1 MTMPCSSQRHRLQLI
16 CLLITLVLV
25 CSHAPLASGRDLV
38 IGQGTDISLLDPH
51 YSTSAS
57 DVNVFFNLYDN
68 LVLRDESLNLTPGL
82 ATSWQML
89 DDKTWQFKLREGV
102 VFHNGDRFSAED
114 VQFSLERAISENPR
128 TSVFAALNT
137 IERVD
142 ILDPATV
149 HIVTRQADPLLPTR
163 LSYYGGMMLPKQ
175 YFEKV
180 GMEGFRKDPI
190 GTGALKFVEWKKNE
204 RLVFE
209 ANKRYWRAPLPYTK
223 VTFRPYPETAAR
235 MAALIAGEVDLIT
248 AVPPDQVDVLEKSGT
263 AKVEG
268 APYAGFF
275 AYYMNVKNP
284 PLDNKLVRQALH
296 YAVDRQAIV
305 KKLWRGRGV
314 VPNDAYPSVDKIGY
328 DKDKRPFEFD
338 PKKAKELLAK
348 AGYKGEEIVIESAVG
363 YLANDKQLTE
373 ALGAMFQEVGI
384 KAKVQL
390 IEYSVRA
397 QKLRQKAI
405 DGLLLGDP
413 TSTLLDPDG
422 MFWRLMQPGG
432 LIDYW
437 RDAEWDRLMGEARFL
452 QDAQK
457 RDALYKQAAKIFL
470 DEVPVLIVLQPEKT
484 FALKKD
490 LHWKARSD
498 EIVVVYDI
506 KPVKPAP

>member
-1 MTMPCSSQRHRLQLI
+1 MPCSSQR
-16 CLLITLVLV
+16 CGVYLLYLLVAWVLV
-25 CSHAPLASGRDLV
+25 GSFAPLALARDLV
-38 IGQGTDISLLDPH
+38 IGQGTDVSLLDPH

-68 LVLRDESLNLTPGL
+68 LVLRDENLNLTPGL
-82 ATSWQML
+82 ATAWQSV
-89 DDKTWQFKLREGV
+89 DDKTWQFKLRDGV
-102 VFHNGDRFSAED
+102 VFHNGDRFTAAD
-114 VQFSLERAISENPR
+114 VKFSLERAISENPR

-142 ILDPATV
+142 ILDPSTV
-149 HIVTRQADPLLPTR
+149 NILTKQPDPLLPTR
-163 LSYYGGMMLPKQ
+163 LSYYGGMMMPQQ

-190 GTGALKFVEWKKNE
+190 GTGALKFVEWKKDE

-209 ANKRYWRAPLPYTK
+209 ANKQYWRAPLPYEK
-223 VTFRPYPETAAR
+223 VIYKPYPETAAR
-235 MAALIAGEVDLIT
+235 IAALIAGEVDLIT
-248 AVPPDQVDVLEKSGT
+248 AVPPDQVEVLEKSGS
-263 AKVEG
+263 ARVEG
-268 APYAGFF
+268 ALYAGFF
-275 AYYMNVKNP
+275 AYYLNAKNA

-328 DKDKRPFEFD
+328 DKSKPAFEFD
-338 PKKAKELLAK
+338 PKKAKALLAK

-373 ALGAMFQEVGI
+373 TLGAMFQEVGI

-397 QKLRQKAI
+397 QKMRQKGI

-437 RDAEWDRLMGEARFL
+437 RNAEWDRLMGEARFL
-452 QDAQK
+452 QDPKQ
-457 RDALYKQAAKIFL
+457 RDAHYKQAAKIFL
-470 DEVPVLIVLQPEKT
+470 DEVPVLIVIQPEKT
-484 FALKKD
+484 FALKKN
-490 LHWKARSD
+490 LNWKARSD
-498 EIVVVYDI
+498 EVVVVYDI
-506 KPVKPAP
+506 KPAK

>member
-1 MTMPCSSQRHRLQLI
+1 MTMLCSSHWRRIH
-16 CLLITLVLV
+16 LLSVLV
-25 CSHAPLASGRDLV
+25 TVVIISYLDSGASARDLV
-38 IGQGTDISLLDPH
+38 IGQGTDVSLLDPH

-57 DVNVFFNLYDN
+57 DINVFFNLYDN
-68 LVLRDESLNLTPGL
+68 LVLRDENLNLTPGL
-82 ATSWQML
+82 ATSWVL
-89 DDKTWQFKLREGV
+89 VDDKTWQFKLREGV
-102 VFHNGDRFSAED
+102 VFHNGDRFSADD
-114 VQFSLERAISENPR
+114 VKFSLDRAISENPR

-142 ILDPATV
+142 ILDASTV
-149 HIVTRQADPLLPTR
+149 NIVTKQPDPLLPTR
-163 LSYYGGMMLPKQ
+163 LSYYGGMMMPKQ

-204 RLVFE
+204 RLVLE
-209 ANKRYWRAPLPYTK
+209 ANKQYWRAPLPYEK
-223 VTFRPYPETAAR
+223 VIYKPYPETAAR
-235 MAALIAGEVDLIT
+235 IAALIAGEVDLIT
-248 AVPPDQVDVLEKSGT
+248 AVPPDQVEVIEKSGK

-268 APYAGFF
+268 ALYAGFF
-275 AYYMNVKNP
+275 AYYMNTKNA

-296 YAVDRQAIV
+296 YALDRQAIV

-314 VPNDAYPSVDKIGY
+314 VPNDAYPNVDKIGY
-328 DKDKRPFEFD
+328 DKNKPPFEFD
-338 PKKAKELLAK
+338 PKRAKELLAK

-373 ALGAMFQEVGI
+373 TLGAMFQEVGV

-432 LIDYW
+432 LVDYW
-437 RDAEWDRLMGEARFL
+437 RHAEWDRLMGEARFL
-452 QDAQK
+452 QDPK
-457 RDALYKQAAKIFL
+457 RRDEMYKQAAKIFL
-470 DEVPVLIVLQPEKT
+470 DEIPVLIVLQPEKT

-490 LHWKARSD
+490 LTWKARSD

-506 KPVKPAP
+506 KPTK

>member
-1 MTMPCSSQRHRLQLI
+1 MLCSNQWRKMHLYILLFTFVLISQAAA
-16 CLLITLVLV
+16 V
-25 CSHAPLASGRDLV
+25 ASARDLV

-57 DVNVFFNLYDN
+57 DINVFFNLYDN
-68 LVLRDESLNLTPGL
+68 LVLRDADLNLTPGL
-82 ATSWQML
+82 ATSWKVT
-89 DDKTWQFKLREGV
+89 DERTWQFTLRQGV
-102 VFHNGDRFSAED
+102 VFHNGDRFTADD
-114 VQFSLERAISENPR
+114 VKFSLDRAIADNPR

-137 IERVD
+137 IDRVE

-149 HIVTRQADPLLPTR
+149 NIVTKQPDPLLPTR

-180 GMEGFRKDPI
+180 GMEEFRKNPV
-190 GTGALKFVEWKKNE
+190 GTGALKFIAWKKDE

-209 ANKRYWRAPLPYTK
+209 ANKQYWRAALPYEK
-223 VTFRPYPETAAR
+223 VLFKPYPETAAR
-235 MAALIAGEVDLIT
+235 IAALIAGEVDLIT
-248 AVPPDQVDVLEKSGT
+248 AVPPDQVTVIERSGT

-268 APYAGFF
+268 ALYAGFF
-275 AYYMNVKNP
+275 AYYMNVKKP

-296 YAVDRQAIV
+296 YALDRQAIV
-305 KKLWRGRGV
+305 KKLWGARGV
-314 VPNDAYPSVDKIGY
+314 VPNDAYPNVDKIGY
-328 DKDKRPFEFD
+328 DKSKPSFEFD
-338 PKKAKELLAK
+338 PKKAKALLEQ
-348 AGYKGEEIVIESAVG
+348 AGYKGEAIAIESAVG

-373 ALGAMFQEVGI
+373 LLGSMFQEVGI
-384 KAKVQL
+384 NAKVQM

-397 QKLRQKAI
+397 QKMRQKAI

-432 LIDYW
+432 LVDYW
-437 RDAEWDRLMGEARFL
+437 RNAEWDRLMGEARFI
-452 QDAQK
+452 QDSQM
-457 RDALYKQAAKIFL
+457 RDVHYKQAAKIFL
-470 DEVPVLIVLQPEKT
+470 DEIPVLIVLQPEKT

-490 LHWKARSD
+490 LNWKARSD

-506 KPVKPAP
+506 KPAP

>member
-1 MTMPCSSQRHRLQLI
+1 MPCSNQRRKMHLRY
-16 CLLITLVLV
+16 LLFTLVLIGYF
-25 CSHAPLASGRDLV
+25 SPLVSARDLI
-38 IGQGTDISLLDPH
+38 IGQGTDVSLLDPH

-57 DVNVFFNLYDN
+57 DINVFFNLYDN
-68 LVLRDESLNLTPGL
+68 LVLRNEDLDLTPGL
-82 ATSWQML
+82 ATSWKL
-89 DDKTWQFKLREGV
+89 GDERTWQFTLRQGV
-102 VFHNGDRFSAED
+102 VFHNGDRFTADD
-114 VQFSLERAISENPR
+114 VKFSLERAIADNPR

-137 IERVD
+137 IERVE

-149 HIVTRQADPLLPTR
+149 NIVTKQPDPLLPTR

-190 GTGALKFVEWKKNE
+190 GTGALKFSEWKKDE

-209 ANKRYWRAPLPYTK
+209 ANKQYWRAPLPYGK
-223 VTFRPYPETAAR
+223 VIFKPYPETAAR
-235 MAALIAGEVDLIT
+235 IAALIAGEVDLVT
-248 AVPPDQVDVLEKSGT
+248 AVPPDQVTVIERSGT

-268 APYAGFF
+268 ALYAGFF
-275 AYYMNVKNP
+275 AYYMNVKKP

-296 YAVDRQAIV
+296 YALDRQAIV

-314 VPNDAYPSVDKIGY
+314 VPNDAYPNVDKLGY
-328 DKDKRPFEFD
+328 DQSKPSFEFD
-338 PKKAKELLAK
+338 PKKAKALLEQ
-348 AGYKGEEIVIESAVG
+348 AGYNGEEIAIESAVG

-373 ALGAMFQEVGI
+373 TLGAMFQEVGI
-384 KAKVQL
+384 NAKVQL

-397 QKLRQKAI
+397 QKMRQKGI

-437 RDAEWDRLMGEARFL
+437 RNAEWDRLMSGARFL
-452 QDAQK
+452 QDPK
-457 RDALYKQAAKIFL
+457 MRDAHYRQAAKIFL

-490 LHWKARSD
+490 LNWKARSD
-498 EIVVVYDI
+498 EVVVVYDI
-506 KPVKPAP
+506 KPAP

>member
-1 MTMPCSSQRHRLQLI
+1 MLCSSPHPTMHRRF
-16 CLLITLVLV
+16 LLFTLVLV
-25 CSHAPLASGRDLV
+25 CSLAPLVSARDLV
-38 IGQGTDISLLDPH
+38 IGQGTDVSLLDPH

-57 DVNVFFNLYDN
+57 DINVFFNLYDN
-68 LVLRDESLNLTPGL
+68 LVLRDEHLNLTPGL
-82 ATSWQML
+82 ATAWKL
-89 DDKTWQFKLREGV
+89 VDDKTWQFTLREGV
-102 VFHNGDRFSAED
+102 VFHNGDRFTADD
-114 VQFSLERAISENPR
+114 VKFSLERAIAENPR
-128 TSVFAALNT
+128 TSVFAALNI

-142 ILDPATV
+142 ILDPSTV
-149 HIVTRQADPLLPTR
+149 NIVTKQPDPLLPTR
-163 LSYYGGMMLPKQ
+163 LSYYGGMMMPKQ
-175 YFEKV
+175 YFEQV

-209 ANKRYWRAPLPYTK
+209 ANKRYWRAPLPYAK
-223 VTFRPYPETAAR
+223 VTYKPYPETAAR
-235 MAALIAGEVDLIT
+235 IAALIAGEVDLIT
-248 AVPPDQVDVLEKSGT
+248 AVPPDQVEVIERSGS

-268 APYAGFF
+268 ALYAGFF

-296 YAVDRQAIV
+296 YALDRQAIV

-314 VPNDAYPSVDKIGY
+314 VPNDAYPNVDKVGY
-328 DKDKRPFEFD
+328 DKSKPAFEFD
-338 PKKAKELLAK
+338 PKKAKDLLAQ
-348 AGYKGEEIVIESAVG
+348 AGYKGEEVVIESAVG

-373 ALGAMFQEVGI
+373 TVGAMFQEVGI

-397 QKLRQKAI
+397 QKMRQKTI

-437 RDAEWDRLMGEARFL
+437 RNAEWDRLMGEARFL
-452 QDAQK
+452 QDPKK
-457 RDALYKQAAKIFL
+457 RDAHYREAAKIFL

-490 LHWKARSD
+490 LNWKARSD
-498 EIVVVYDI
+498 ELVVVYDI
-506 KPVKPAP
+506 KPTK

>member
-1 MTMPCSSQRHRLQLI
+1 MPYSTPRQRMHR
-16 CLLITLVLV
+16 CYLLFTLVLIGYLTALG
-25 CSHAPLASGRDLV
+25 SARDLV
-38 IGQGTDISLLDPH
+38 IGQGTDVSLLDPH

-57 DVNVFFNLYDN
+57 DINVFFNLYDN
-68 LVLRDESLNLTPGL
+68 LVLRDEDLNLTPGL
-82 ATSWQML
+82 ATSWKVI
-89 DDKTWQFKLREGV
+89 DERTWRFSLRQGV
-102 VFHNGDRFSAED
+102 VFHNGDRFSADD
-114 VQFSLERAISENPR
+114 VKFSLERAISDNPR

-142 ILDPATV
+142 VLDAASV
-149 HIVTRQADPLLPTR
+149 DIVTKQPDPLLPTR
-163 LSYYGGMMLPKQ
+163 LSYYGGMMLPRQ

-209 ANKRYWRAPLPYTK
+209 ANKQYWRAPLPYEK
-223 VTFRPYPETAAR
+223 IIYKPYPETAAR

-248 AVPPDQVDVLEKSGT
+248 AVPPDQVDVIEKSGT

-268 APYAGFF
+268 AVYAGFF

-284 PLDNKLVRQALH
+284 PLNNKLVRQALH
-296 YAVDRQAIV
+296 YALDRQAIV
-305 KKLWRGRGV
+305 KKLWRGHGV
-314 VPNDAYPSVDKIGY
+314 VPNDAYPNVDKIGY
-328 DKDKRPFEFD
+328 DPSKPPFAFD
-338 PKKAKELLAK
+338 PKKARELLEQ
-348 AGYKGEEIVIESAVG
+348 AGYKGEEIAIESAVG
-363 YLANDKQLTE
+363 YLANDKQLNET
-373 ALGAMFQEVGI
+373 LGAMFQEVGI
-384 KAKVQL
+384 NAKVQL

-397 QKLRQKAI
+397 QKMRQKAI

-437 RDAEWDRLMGEARFL
+437 RNAEWDRLMGEARFL
-452 QDAQK
+452 QDPK
-457 RDALYKQAAKIFL
+457 MRDAHYKQAAQIFL

-490 LHWKARSD
+490 LNWKARSD
-498 EIVVVYDI
+498 EIVIVYDI
-506 KPVKPAP
+506 KPAQ

>member
-1 MTMPCSSQRHRLQLI
+1 MLCSRPHHRI
-16 CLLITLVLV
+16 HFHYLLFTLVLV
-25 CSHAPLASGRDLV
+25 CSLAPLVSARDLV
-38 IGQGTDISLLDPH
+38 IGQGTDVSLLDPH

-57 DVNVFFNLYDN
+57 DINVFFNLYDN
-68 LVLRDESLNLTPGL
+68 LVLRDEHLNLTPGL
-82 ATSWQML
+82 ATAWKL
-89 DDKTWQFKLREGV
+89 ADDKTWQFTLREGV
-102 VFHNGDRFSAED
+102 VFHNGDRFSADD
-114 VQFSLERAISENPR
+114 VKFSLERAIAENPR
-128 TSVFAALNT
+128 TSVFAALNI

-142 ILDPATV
+142 ILDPSTV
-149 HIVTRQADPLLPTR
+149 NIVTKQPDPLLPTR
-163 LSYYGGMMLPKQ
+163 LSYYGGMMMPKQ

-209 ANKRYWRAPLPYTK
+209 ANKRYWRAPLPYDQVIYK
-223 VTFRPYPETAAR
+223 PYPETAAR
-235 MAALIAGEVDLIT
+235 IAALIAGEVDLIT
-248 AVPPDQVDVLEKSGT
+248 AVPPDQVEVIERSGS

-268 APYAGFF
+268 ALYAGFF

-296 YAVDRQAIV
+296 YALDRQAIV

-314 VPNDAYPSVDKIGY
+314 VPNDAYPSVDKVGY
-328 DKDKRPFEFD
+328 DKSKPAFEFD
-338 PKKAKELLAK
+338 PKKAKDLLAQ

-373 ALGAMFQEVGI
+373 TVGAMFQEVGI

-397 QKLRQKAI
+397 QKMRQKTI

-437 RDAEWDRLMGEARFL
+437 RNAEWDRLMGEARFL
-452 QDAQK
+452 QDPKQ
-457 RDALYKQAAKIFL
+457 RDAHYKEAAKIFL
-470 DEVPVLIVLQPEKT
+470 DEIPVLIVLQPEKT

-490 LHWKARSD
+490 LNWKARSD
-498 EIVVVYDI
+498 ELVVVYDI
-506 KPVKPAP
+506 KPAK

>member
-1 MTMPCSSQRHRLQLI
+1 MLYASHRRWLHPLSLLCGALLI
-16 CLLITLVLV
+16 C
-25 CSHAPLASGRDLV
+25 SLASRATARDLA
-38 IGQGTDISLLDPH
+38 IGQGTDVSLLDPH

-68 LVLRDESLNLTPGL
+68 LVLRDENLNLTPGL
-82 ATSWQML
+82 ATSWKL
-89 DDKTWQFKLREGV
+89 VDDKTWQFKLREGV
-102 VFHNGDRFSAED
+102 IFHNGDRFTAED
-114 VQFSLERAISENPR
+114 VKFSLERAIADNPR

-142 ILDPATV
+142 ILDPSTV
-149 HIVTRQADPLLPTR
+149 NIVTKQPDPLLPTR

-209 ANKRYWRAPLPYTK
+209 ANKQYWRAPLPYEK
-223 VTFRPYPETAAR
+223 VIYRPYPETAAR
-235 MAALIAGEVDLIT
+235 IAALIAGEVDLIT
-248 AVPPDQVDVLEKSGT
+248 AVPPDQVDVIEKSGT

-268 APYAGFF
+268 ALYAGFF
-275 AYYMNVKNP
+275 AYYLNAKNP

-296 YAVDRQAIV
+296 YAIDRQAIV

-314 VPNDAYPSVDKIGY
+314 VPNDAYPNVDKIGY
-328 DKDKRPFEFD
+328 DKSKPPFEFD

-373 ALGAMFQEVGI
+373 TLGAMLQEAGI
-384 KAKVQL
+384 NAKVQL

-397 QKLRQKAI
+397 QKMRQKAI

-437 RDAEWDRLMGEARFL
+437 RNAEWDRLMAEARFL
-452 QDAQK
+452 QDQK
-457 RDALYKQAAKIFL
+457 QRDEHYKKAAKIFL

-490 LHWKARSD
+490 LSWKARSD

-506 KPVKPAP
+506 KPAK

>member
-1 MTMPCSSQRHRLQLI
+1 MPHSSHTRWVH
-16 CLLITLVLV
+16 LLILFFSVIMV
-25 CSHAPLASGRDLV
+25 CHPASHASARDLV
-38 IGQGTDISLLDPH
+38 IGQGTDASLLDPH

-57 DVNVFFNLYDN
+57 DINVFFNLYDN
-68 LVLRDESLNLTPGL
+68 LVMRDENLNLTPGL
-82 ATSWQML
+82 ATSWKL
-89 DDKTWQFKLREGV
+89 VDDKTWHFKLRDGV
-102 VFHNGDRFSAED
+102 VFHNGDRFSADD
-114 VQFSLERAISENPR
+114 VKFSLERAVSENPR

-142 ILDPATV
+142 ILDPSTV
-149 HIVTRQADPLLPTR
+149 SIVTRQPDPLLPTR
-163 LSYYGGMMLPKQ
+163 LSYYGGMIMPKR

-190 GTGALKFVEWKKNE
+190 GTGALKFVEWRKNE

-209 ANKRYWRAPLPYTK
+209 ANKQYWRTSIPYEK
-223 VTFRPYPETAAR
+223 VIYKPYPETAAR
-235 MAALIAGEVDLIT
+235 IAALIAGEVDLIT
-248 AVPPDQVDVLEKSGT
+248 AVPPDQVEVIEKSGT

-268 APYAGFF
+268 ALYAGFF
-275 AYYMNVKNP
+275 AYYLNAKNP

-314 VPNDAYPSVDKIGY
+314 VPNDAYPNVDKIGY
-328 DKDKRPFEFD
+328 DQSKPPFEFD

-373 ALGAMFQEVGI
+373 TLGAMFQEAGI

-397 QKLRQKAI
+397 QKMRQKAI

-422 MFWRLMQPGG
+422 MFWRLLQPGG
-432 LIDYW
+432 LVDYW
-437 RDAEWDRLMGEARFL
+437 RHAEWDRLMGEARFL
-452 QDAQK
+452 QDPKK
-457 RDALYKQAAKIFL
+457 RDELYKQAAKIFL

-490 LHWKARSD
+490 LTWKARSD
-498 EIVVVYDI
+498 ELVVVYDI
-506 KPVKPAP
+506 KPTQ

>member
-1 MTMPCSSQRHRLQLI
+1 MLGSGQRQGKCLR
-16 CLLITLVLV
+16 CLLFSLVLLGGFADV
-25 CSHAPLASGRDLV
+25 VLARDLV
-38 IGQGTDISLLDPH
+38 IGQGTDVSLLDPH

-68 LVLRDESLNLTPGL
+68 LVLRDENLNLTPGL
-82 ATSWQML
+82 ATSWKL
-89 DDKTWQFKLREGV
+89 VDDKTWQFKLREGV
-102 VFHNGDRFSAED
+102 VFHNGDRFTADD
-114 VQFSLERAISENPR
+114 VKFSLERAIAENPR
-128 TSVFAALNT
+128 TSVYAALNT

-142 ILDPATV
+142 ILNPSTV
-149 HIVTRQADPLLPTR
+149 NIVTKQPDPLLPTR
-163 LSYYGGMMLPKQ
+163 LSYYGGMMMPKQ

-180 GMEGFRKDPI
+180 GMEGFRKDPV

-204 RLVFE
+204 RLAFE
-209 ANKRYWRAPLPYTK
+209 VNKRYWRAPIPYDK
-223 VTFRPYPETAAR
+223 VIFKPYPETAAR
-235 MAALIAGEVDLIT
+235 IAALITGEVDFIT
-248 AVPPDQVDVLEKSGT
+248 AVPPDQVEVIERSGT
-263 AKVEG
+263 AKVQG
-268 APYAGFF
+268 ALYAGFF

-296 YAVDRQAIV
+296 YAIDRQAIV

-314 VPNDAYPSVDKIGY
+314 VPNDAYPNVDKLGY
-328 DKDKRPFEFD
+328 DKSKPPFEFD
-338 PKKAKELLAK
+338 PKKAKSLLAK
-348 AGYKGEEIVIESAVG
+348 AGYKGEEIKIESAVG

-373 ALGAMFQEVGI
+373 TIGAMLQEAGI
-384 KAKVQL
+384 NATVQL

-437 RDAEWDRLMGEARFL
+437 RHPEWDRVMGEARFL
-452 QDAQK
+452 QDPKK

-470 DEVPVLIVLQPEKT
+470 DEVPVLVVLQPEKT
-484 FALKKD
+484 FALKKE
-490 LHWKARSD
+490 LSWKARSD

-506 KPVKPAP
+506 KPAK

>member
-1 MTMPCSSQRHRLQLI
+1 MPHSSHARWIH
-16 CLLITLVLV
+16 LLILLSMVIMI
-25 CSHAPLASGRDLV
+25 CHPASHASARDLV
-38 IGQGTDISLLDPH
+38 IGQGTDASLLDPH

-57 DVNVFFNLYDN
+57 DINVFFNLYDN
-68 LVLRDESLNLTPGL
+68 LVMRDENLNLTPGL
-82 ATSWQML
+82 ATSWKL
-89 DDKTWQFKLREGV
+89 VDDKTWHFKLREGV
-102 VFHNGDRFSAED
+102 VFHNGDRFSADD
-114 VQFSLERAISENPR
+114 VKFSLDRAISENPR

-142 ILDPATV
+142 ILDPSTV
-149 HIVTRQADPLLPTR
+149 SIVTKQPDPLLPIR
-163 LSYYGGMMLPKQ
+163 LSYYGGMMMPKQ

-209 ANKRYWRAPLPYTK
+209 ANKQYWRAPLPYEK
-223 VTFRPYPETAAR
+223 VIYKPYPETAAR
-235 MAALIAGEVDLIT
+235 IAALIAGEVDLIT
-248 AVPPDQVDVLEKSGT
+248 AVPPDQVEVIEKSGS
-263 AKVEG
+263 ARVEG
-268 APYAGFF
+268 ALYAGFF
-275 AYYMNVKNP
+275 AYYLNAKNP

-296 YAVDRQAIV
+296 YAIDRQSIV

-314 VPNDAYPSVDKIGY
+314 VPNDAYPNVDKIGY
-328 DKDKRPFEFD
+328 DQSKTPFEFD

-373 ALGAMFQEVGI
+373 TLGAMFQEVGI

-397 QKLRQKAI
+397 QKMRQKAI

-437 RDAEWDRLMGEARFL
+437 RHAEWDRLMGEARFL
-452 QDAQK
+452 QDPKK
-457 RDALYKQAAKIFL
+457 RDELYKQAAKIFL

-490 LHWKARSD
+490 LVWKARSD
-498 EIVVVYDI
+498 ELVVVYDI
-506 KPVKPAP
+506 KPAQ

>member
-1 MTMPCSSQRHRLQLI
+1 MAMPHSSHTRWIH
-16 CLLITLVLV
+16 LLILFFTVITV
-25 CSHAPLASGRDLV
+25 CHPASASGRDLV
-38 IGQGTDISLLDPH
+38 IGQGTDASLLDPH

-57 DVNVFFNLYDN
+57 DINVFFNLYDN
-68 LVLRDESLNLTPGL
+68 LVMRDENFNLTPGL
-82 ATSWQML
+82 ATSWKL
-89 DDKTWQFKLREGV
+89 VDDKTWHFKLRDGV
-102 VFHNGDRFSAED
+102 VFHNGDRFSADD
-114 VQFSLERAISENPR
+114 VKFSLDRAISENPR

-142 ILDPATV
+142 ILDPSTV
-149 HIVTRQADPLLPTR
+149 GIVTKQPDPLLPTR
-163 LSYYGGMMLPKQ
+163 LSYYGGMMMPKR

-180 GMEGFRKDPI
+180 GMEGFRKDPV

-209 ANKRYWRAPLPYTK
+209 ANKQYWRAPLPYEK
-223 VTFRPYPETAAR
+223 VIYKPYPETAAR
-235 MAALIAGEVDLIT
+235 IAALIAGEVDLIT
-248 AVPPDQVDVLEKSGT
+248 AVPPDQVEVIEKSGS

-268 APYAGFF
+268 ALYAGFF
-275 AYYMNVKNP
+275 AYYLNAKNP

-296 YAVDRQAIV
+296 YAVDRHAIV

-314 VPNDAYPSVDKIGY
+314 VPNDAYPNVDKIGY
-328 DKDKRPFEFD
+328 DQSKPPFEFD

-348 AGYKGEEIVIESAVG
+348 AGYKGEEVVIESAVG

-373 ALGAMFQEVGI
+373 TLGAMFQEVGI
-384 KAKVQL
+384 RAKVQL

-397 QKLRQKAI
+397 QKMRQKAI

-437 RDAEWDRLMGEARFL
+437 RHAEWDRLMGEARFL
-452 QDAQK
+452 QDPKK
-457 RDALYKQAAKIFL
+457 RDELYKQAAKIFL

-490 LHWKARSD
+490 LVWKARSD
-498 EIVVVYDI
+498 ELVVVYDI
-506 KPVKPAP
+506 KPAQ

>member
-1 MTMPCSSQRHRLQLI
+1 MPCSNRRRKMHLRY
-16 CLLITLVLV
+16 LLLTLVLV
-25 CSHAPLASGRDLV
+25 CCLAPLASARNLV
-38 IGQGTDISLLDPH
+38 IGQGTDVSLLDPH

-68 LVLRDESLNLTPGL
+68 LVLRDDNLNLTPGL
-82 ATSWQML
+82 ARSWKL
-89 DDKTWQFKLREGV
+89 VDDKTWQFTLREGV
-102 VFHNGDRFSAED
+102 VFHNGDRFTADD
-114 VQFSLERAISENPR
+114 VKFSLERAIAENPR

-149 HIVTRQADPLLPTR
+149 NIVTKQPDPLLPAR
-163 LSYYGGMMLPKQ
+163 LSYYGGMMMPKQ
-175 YFEKV
+175 YFETV
-180 GMEGFRKDPI
+180 GMEGFRKAPM
-190 GTGALKFVEWKKNE
+190 GTGALKFIEWKKNE

-209 ANKRYWRAPLPYTK
+209 ANKRYWRAPLPYERVIYK
-223 VTFRPYPETAAR
+223 PYPETAAR
-235 MAALIAGEVDLIT
+235 IAALIAGEVDLIT
-248 AVPPDQVDVLEKSGT
+248 AVPPDQVEVIEKSGT

-268 APYAGFF
+268 ALYAGFF

-296 YAVDRQAIV
+296 YALDRQAIV

-314 VPNDAYPSVDKIGY
+314 VPNDAYPNVDKLGY
-328 DKDKRPFEFD
+328 DQSKSPFEFD
-338 PKKAKELLAK
+338 PKKAKELLTQ
-348 AGYKGEEIVIESAVG
+348 AGYKGEEIAIESAVG

-373 ALGAMFQEVGI
+373 TLSAMFQEVGI
-384 KAKVQL
+384 NAKVHL

-397 QKLRQKAI
+397 QKMRQKAI

-437 RDAEWDRLMGEARFL
+437 RHAEWDRLMGEARFL
-452 QDAQK
+452 QDTK
-457 RDALYKQAAKIFL
+457 RRDAQYKQAANIFL

-490 LHWKARSD
+490 LNWKARSD

-506 KPVKPAP
+506 KPAP